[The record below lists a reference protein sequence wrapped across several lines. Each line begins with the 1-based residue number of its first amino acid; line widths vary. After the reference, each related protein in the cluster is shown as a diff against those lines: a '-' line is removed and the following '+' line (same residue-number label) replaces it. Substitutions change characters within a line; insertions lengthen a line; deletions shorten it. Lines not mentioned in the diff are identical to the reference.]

1 MQVLNLLFLFLFM
14 VTRPERQNSSPIGNQ
29 PTFVNGFGF
38 CLPQKSILRHKQ
50 KLSNKMVQ
58 HLKGASDNKIIE
70 AIIYRLEKCNLN
82 ENLWVAEDLHTAD
95 GECFAGRGVYSSCG
109 SRFCSQCVSI
119 PSRRNAKIAGY
130 ALDKLKHRDLRFVV
144 LTMPDDALSHLSL
157 LQQHDV
163 FYKAWRL
170 LTTKSK
176 WWKGFVRGVIRS
188 NEFTA
193 KLDRKNLY
201 HYHTNLLLDC
211 PYLPHLTLKQEWTKY
226 LKKSF
231 KHFGIEWHCPTE
243 NGFPN
248 VYIKRIVSKVNDEKK
263 EIGREKVI
271 SELCKYA
278 TKPQDWDNVPIE
290 DIEEIAE
297 LERFPRMFEVLGSF
311 SDVRPKPQ
319 QKTVNSP
326 ENAINEKD
334 NFNSNLN
341 TDNYVHTNS
350 ISVPKIYAS
359 SNHFGRPPPKLKQKS
374 WFRRLR
380 DNEITLEQYK
390 IEYSFTILRTIRFR
404 KLQLR
409 LKYPFATFQ
418 TLDGQSF

>member
-1 MQVLNLLFLFLFM
+1 M
-14 VTRPERQNSSPIGNQ
+14 VAPSKSNNSSQIGKS
-29 PTFVNGFGF
+29 THLINGFGF
-38 CLPQKSILRHKQ
+38 CLPQKLALRFKQ
-50 KLSNKMVQ
+50 KLSNKMAQ
-58 HLKGASDNKIIE
+58 HLKGAPHNEIIE

-82 ENLWVAEDLHTAD
+82 ENLWVAEDLHTAE
-95 GECFAGRGVYSSCG
+95 GECFPGRGHFSGCG

-188 NEFTA
+188 DEFTA
-193 KLDRKNLY
+193 KLNRKNLY

-211 PYLPHLTLKQEWTKY
+211 PYLPHLTLKQEWAKY

-231 KHFGIEWHCPTE
+231 KHFGIEWHCPTK
-243 NGFPN
+243 NGLPD
-248 VYIKRIVSKVNDEKK
+248 VYIKRIVSKVKDEKK
-263 EIGREKVI
+263 EISREKVI
-271 SELCKYA
+271 AELCKYA

-290 DIEEIAE
+290 DIAEIIE
-297 LERFPRMFEVLGSF
+297 LGRFPRMFEVLGSF
-311 SDVRPKPQ
+311 SDVRPKPPQ
-319 QKTVNSP
+319 NAVNSP
-326 ENAINEKD
+326 ESIINEKD

-341 TDNYVHTNS
+341 TKTYVHTNF
-350 ISVPKIYAS
+350 ITVPNIYAS
-359 SNHFGRPPPKLKQKS
+359 SNHFGRPPPKPKQKS
-374 WFRRLR
+374 WFRRLQ

-390 IEYSFTILRTIRFR
+390 IEHSFTVERTIRFR
-404 KLQLR
+404 KIQLR
-409 LKYPFATFQ
+409 QKYPFATFQ

>member
-1 MQVLNLLFLFLFM
+1 M
-14 VTRPERQNSSPIGNQ
+14 VAPSKSNNSSQKGIDHHLI
-29 PTFVNGFGF
+29 NGFGF
-38 CLPQKSILRHKQ
+38 CLPQKLALRFKQ

-58 HLKGASDNKIIE
+58 HLKGASDNKIIQ
-70 AIIYRLEKCNLN
+70 ALILRLESCNPK
-82 ENLWVAEDLHTAD
+82 ENLWVGEDLHTAD
-95 GECFAGRGVYSSCG
+95 GECFNGRGNFFSCG
-109 SRFCSQCVSI
+109 SRFCSQCVSR
-119 PSRRNAKIAGY
+119 PARQNAKIAGY

-193 KLDRKNLY
+193 ELDRKNLY

-231 KHFGIEWHCPTE
+231 KHFGIEWHCPTK
-243 NGFPN
+243 NGFPD

-263 EIGREKVI
+263 EISREKVI

-278 TKPQDWDNVPIE
+278 TKPQDWDFVPIE
-290 DIEEIAE
+290 DIAEIVKR
-297 LERFPRMFEVLGSF
+297 ERFPRMFEVLGSF
-311 SDVRPKPQ
+311 SDVRPKPRQ
-319 QKTVNSP
+319 NAVN
-326 ENAINEKD
+326 EQD
-334 NFNSNLN
+334 NYCSNLN
-341 TDNYVHTNS
+341 AKTYVHTNP
-350 ISVPKIYAS
+350 ITVPKIDAT

-374 WFRRLR
+374 LFRRLR
-380 DNEITLEQYK
+380 DNEITIKQYK
-390 IEYSFTILRTIRFR
+390 IEFDFTAERTKRFR
-404 KLQLR
+404 KIQLR
-409 LKYPFATFQ
+409 QRYPFATFQ

>member
-1 MQVLNLLFLFLFM
+1 
-14 VTRPERQNSSPIGNQ
+14 
-29 PTFVNGFGF
+29 
-38 CLPQKSILRHKQ
+38 
-50 KLSNKMVQ
+50 MVQ
-58 HLKGASDNKIIE
+58 HLKDAPENKIIQ
-70 AIIYRLEKCNLN
+70 AIILRLEKCNEN
-82 ENLWVAEDLHTAD
+82 ENLWVAEDLHSAE
-95 GECFAGRGVYSSCG
+95 GECFNGRGNYSSCG

-119 PSRRNAKIAGY
+119 PSRRNAKIADY
-130 ALDKLKHRDLRFVV
+130 ILDKLKHRDLRFVV

-163 FYKAWRL
+163 FYYAWRL

-176 WWKGFVRGVIRS
+176 WWKGFVRGAIRS

-211 PYLPHLTLKQEWTKY
+211 PYLPHLILKREWAIY

-231 KHFGIEWHCPTE
+231 KHFGIEWHCPTK
-243 NGFPN
+243 NGLPN
-248 VYIKRIVSKVNDEKK
+248 VYIKRIVANVKDGEK
-263 EIGREKVI
+263 EISREKVV

-290 DIEEIAE
+290 DVAEIAE

-311 SDVRPKPQ
+311 SDVRPKPRQ
-319 QKTVNSP
+319 NAVNSP
-326 ENAINEKD
+326 ENVINEKD

-341 TDNYVHTNS
+341 TDNYVHTNY
-350 ISVPKIYAS
+350 ITVPKIHTS
-359 SNHFGRPPPKLKQKS
+359 SNHFWKPPPKPRQKS
-374 WFRRLR
+374 WFKRLR
-380 DNEITLEQYK
+380 DNEITLDQYK
-390 IEYSFTILRTIRFR
+390 IELSITVGRTIRFR

-409 LKYPFATFQ
+409 QKYPFATFQ

>member
-1 MQVLNLLFLFLFM
+1 MVAQVKSQ
-14 VTRPERQNSSPIGNQ
+14 RSSQIRNQ
-29 PTFVNGFGF
+29 HHLINGSQF
-38 CLPQKSILRHKQ
+38 CAPQKLALRFKQ
-50 KLSNKMVQ
+50 KLSNRMAQ
-58 HLKGASDNKIIE
+58 HLKSAPYSKII
-70 AIIYRLEKCNLN
+70 ASIIYRLEKCNEN

-95 GECFAGRGVYSSCG
+95 GECFNGRESLFSCG
-109 SRFCSQCVSI
+109 SRFCSQCVSR
-119 PSRRNAKIAGY
+119 PARQNAKIAGY

-231 KHFGIEWHCPTE
+231 KHFGIEWHCPTK
-243 NGFPN
+243 NGLPD

-263 EIGREKVI
+263 EISREKVI
-271 SELCKYA
+271 AELCKYA

-290 DIEEIAE
+290 DIAEIIE
-297 LERFPRMFEVLGSF
+297 LGRFPRMFEVLGSF
-311 SDVRPKPQ
+311 SDVRPKPLQ
-319 QKTVNSP
+319 NAVNSP
-326 ENAINEKD
+326 ESIINEKD
-334 NFNSNLN
+334 NYYSNLD
-341 TDNYVHTNS
+341 TKTYVHTNS
-350 ISVPKIYAS
+350 ISVPKIYTN
-359 SNHFGRPPPKLKQKS
+359 SNHFWKPPPKTKQKS

-380 DNEITLEQYK
+380 DNEITINQYK
-390 IEYSFTILRTIRFR
+390 IELAFTVERTKRFR
-404 KLQLR
+404 KIQLR
-409 LKYPFATFQ
+409 KKYPFATFQ

>member
-1 MQVLNLLFLFLFM
+1 M
-14 VTRPERQNSSPIGNQ
+14 VAPQKSNNSSQSGNQ
-29 PTFVNGFGF
+29 PTLANGFGF
-38 CLPQKSILRHKQ
+38 CAPQKLALRFKQ
-50 KLSNKMVQ
+50 KLSNKMAQ
-58 HLKGASDNKIIE
+58 HLKSAPYNKIIE
-70 AIIYRLEKCNLN
+70 AIIYRLEKCNQN

-95 GECFAGRGVYSSCG
+95 GECFPGRGTYYSCG

-144 LTMPDDALSHLSL
+144 LTMPDDALSHFSL

-188 NEFTA
+188 DEFTA
-193 KLDRKNLY
+193 KLNRKNLY

-231 KHFGIEWHCPTE
+231 KHFGIEWHCPTK
-243 NGFPN
+243 NGLPD

-263 EIGREKVI
+263 EISREKVI
-271 SELCKYA
+271 IELCKYA

-290 DIEEIAE
+290 DIAEIIE
-297 LERFPRMFEVLGSF
+297 LGRFPRMFEVLGSF
-311 SDVRPKPQ
+311 SDVRPKPLQ
-319 QKTVNSP
+319 NAVNSP
-326 ENAINEKD
+326 ESTINEKD
-334 NFNSNLN
+334 NFNSNLDAK
-341 TDNYVHTNS
+341 TYVHTNF
-350 ISVPKIYAS
+350 ITVPKIDAS
-359 SNHFGRPPPKLKQKS
+359 SNHFGRPPPKPRRKS
-374 WFRRLR
+374 WFRRLQ
-380 DNEITLEQYK
+380 DNEITINQYK
-390 IEYSFTILRTIRFR
+390 IEFDFTVERTKRFR

-409 LKYPFATFQ
+409 QRYPFATFQ
-418 TLDGQSF
+418 TLDGQVF

>member
-1 MQVLNLLFLFLFM
+1 MVAQVKSQ
-14 VTRPERQNSSPIGNQ
+14 RSSPIGNDHHLI
-29 PTFVNGFGF
+29 NGFGF
-38 CLPQKSILRHKQ
+38 CAPQKSILRFKQ
-50 KLSNKMVQ
+50 KLSNKMAQ
-58 HLKGASDNKIIE
+58 HLKGAPHNKIIE

-82 ENLWVAEDLHTAD
+82 ENLWVGEDLHTAD
-95 GECFAGRGVYSSCG
+95 GECFDGRGNLVSCG
-109 SRFCSQCVSI
+109 SRFCSQCVSM

-130 ALDKLKHRDLRFVV
+130 VLDKLKHRDLRFVV

-157 LQQHDV
+157 LQQHRV

-170 LTTKSK
+170 LTAKSD

-193 KLDRKNLY
+193 ELDRKNLY

-211 PYLPHLTLKQEWTKY
+211 PYLPHLILKREWAIY

-231 KHFGIEWHCPTE
+231 KHFGIEWHCPTK
-243 NGFPN
+243 NGLPN
-248 VYIKRIVSKVNDEKK
+248 VYIKRIVANVKDGEK
-263 EIGREKVI
+263 EISREKVV

-290 DIEEIAE
+290 DIEEITK

-311 SDVRPKPQ
+311 SDVRPKPLQ
-319 QKTVNSP
+319 NAVNSP
-326 ENAINEKD
+326 ENVVNEKD

-341 TDNYVHTNS
+341 AKTYVHTNF
-350 ISVPKIYAS
+350 ISVPKTPAS
-359 SNHFGRPPPKLKQKS
+359 SNHFGRPPPKPRQKS

-380 DNEITLEQYK
+380 DNEITIEQYK
-390 IEYSFTILRTIRFR
+390 IEHSFTILRTIRFR
-404 KLQLR
+404 KIQLR
-409 LKYPFATFQ
+409 QRYPFAIFQ
-418 TLDGQSF
+418 TLDGQVF

>member
-1 MQVLNLLFLFLFM
+1 M
-14 VTRPERQNSSPIGNQ
+14 VAPSKSNNSSPNGNQ
-29 PTFVNGFGF
+29 PTLANGFGF
-38 CLPQKSILRHKQ
+38 CLPQKSALRFKQ

-58 HLKGASDNKIIE
+58 HLKRASANKIIQ
-70 AIIYRLEKCNLN
+70 ALILRLESCNPK
-82 ENLWVAEDLHTAD
+82 ENLWVGEDLHTVD
-95 GECFAGRGVYSSCG
+95 GECFNGRGNFFSCG
-109 SRFCSQCVSI
+109 SRFCSQCVSR
-119 PSRRNAKIAGY
+119 PARQNAKIAGY

-231 KHFGIEWHCPTE
+231 KYFGIEWHCPTE

-248 VYIKRIVSKVNDEKK
+248 VYIKRIVSKLNDDKNEVL
-263 EIGREKVI
+263 REKVI

-278 TKPQDWDNVPIE
+278 TKSQDWDNVPIE
-290 DIEEIAE
+290 DIAEIAE

-319 QKTVNSP
+319 QKTVNSA
-326 ENAINEKD
+326 ENVINGQG
-334 NFNSNLN
+334 NYYSNLN

-350 ISVPKIYAS
+350 ITVPKIYPES
-359 SNHFGRPPPKLKQKS
+359 GHFGKPPPKLKQKS

-380 DNEITLEQYK
+380 DNEITINQYK
-390 IEYSFTILRTIRFR
+390 IELAFTVERTIRFR
-404 KLQLR
+404 KIQLR
-409 LKYPFATFQ
+409 QKYPFATFQ
-418 TLDGQSF
+418 TLDGQVF

>member
-1 MQVLNLLFLFLFM
+1 MVAPSKLN
-14 VTRPERQNSSPIGNQ
+14 NSSPVGSQHHLI
-29 PTFVNGFGF
+29 NGFGF
-38 CLPQKSILRHKQ
+38 CLPQKSILRYKQ

-58 HLKGASDNKIIE
+58 HLKGAPDNKIIQ
-70 AIIYRLEKCNLN
+70 ALILRLESCNPK
-82 ENLWVAEDLHTAD
+82 ENLWVGEDLHSAD
-95 GECFAGRGVYSSCG
+95 GECFNGRGNFFSCG
-109 SRFCSQCVSI
+109 SRFCSQCVSR
-119 PSRRNAKIAGY
+119 PARRNAKIAGY

-157 LQQHDV
+157 LQQHAV

-170 LTTKSK
+170 LTAKSD

-193 KLDRKNLY
+193 ELDRKNLY

-211 PYLPHLTLKQEWTKY
+211 PYLPHLTLKREWAIY

-231 KHFGIEWHCPTE
+231 KHFDIEWDCPTE
-243 NGFPN
+243 NGLPN

-263 EIGREKVI
+263 EVSREKVI

-290 DIEEIAE
+290 DIAEITE

-319 QKTVNSP
+319 QKTVNSA
-326 ENAINEKD
+326 ENVINEKD

-341 TDNYVHTNS
+341 TDNYIYTNS
-350 ISVPKIYAS
+350 ISVPKIYPD
-359 SNHFGRPPPKLKQKS
+359 SNHFWKPPPKPKQKS

-390 IEYSFTILRTIRFR
+390 IELACTVERTIRFR
-404 KLQLR
+404 KIQLR
-409 LKYPFATFQ
+409 QKYPFATFQ